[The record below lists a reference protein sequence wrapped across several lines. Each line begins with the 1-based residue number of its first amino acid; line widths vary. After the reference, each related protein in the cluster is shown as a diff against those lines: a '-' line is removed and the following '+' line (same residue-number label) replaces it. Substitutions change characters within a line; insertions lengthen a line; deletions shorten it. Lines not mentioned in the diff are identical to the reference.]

1 LSIARKRISGHELAQ
16 ITLFQT
22 LDPAELTRLEAIV
35 SRETFRPD
43 TVVFFEGDTSDSLY
57 GILSGSVKVFR
68 TSEQG
73 EERILEI
80 LAPGEVFGEYSL
92 IDGKPRSAAV
102 ATLEES
108 ILLSISHRDFRR
120 FVSEAPEV
128 LWKVLESFT
137 DRMRRQTREMME
149 FSRQDV
155 PSRLAS
161 VVLKLAEKHGRVT
174 DRGCTIALARTP
186 ESLAEMVA
194 STADRVEGLLNRWA
208 SEGLIVV
215 GRNELTVLDMKS
227 LRRSLE
233 YMKERAW

>member
-1 LSIARKRISGHELAQ
+1 MPIARKRTSGHELAQ

-22 LDPAELTRLEAIV
+22 LDPAELARLEAIV

-92 IDGKPRSAAV
+92 IDGKSRSAAV
-102 ATLEES
+102 ATLEEC

-120 FVSEAPEV
+120 F
-128 LWKVLESFT
+128 
-137 DRMRRQTREMME
+137 
-149 FSRQDV
+149 
-155 PSRLAS
+155 
-161 VVLKLAEKHGRVT
+161 
-174 DRGCTIALARTP
+174 
-186 ESLAEMVA
+186 
-194 STADRVEGLLNRWA
+194 
-208 SEGLIVV
+208 
-215 GRNELTVLDMKS
+215 
-227 LRRSLE
+227 
-233 YMKERAW
+233 